1 MNNRPLAQLLDQ
13 HRDKIIEVAAKYGAW
28 NVRVFGSV
36 ARGEET
42 LESDIDLLVEFAG
55 KYRLW
60 DWIKLQ
66 NELQAILNHKV
77 DVSILSQLRD
87 ELRPYVLKDARPL
100 QPVNFD

>member
-66 NELQAILNHKV
+66 NELQTILNHKM